1 MGTAQLFAPK
11 HRLPCQSGGLRE
23 LYREHN
29 NTKWTKTH
37 ALKGGPTC
45 IVSYPGNCALSK
57 GSVRFNTSGPACCPS
72 SPTWGC
78 ESDCESVERLSGL
91 ARGKELAHALVL
103 GRIRVCIHA
112 CVRACVLCFVGS
124 YVPKVVW
131 RDVFDRYPH
140 FTAVARQKR
149 CGGEQEIC
157 SRVSSDV
164 RSVCTAESCLVHVHV
179 RA

>member
-1 MGTAQLFAPK
+1 MPFREALPASFHIQETARCQKALCVSTLAAP
-11 HRLPCQSGGLRE
+11 HVAQVRLPGGVKAIVKAWSACLGV
-23 LYREHN
+23 
-29 NTKWTKTH
+29 H
-37 ALKGGPTC
+37 AVK
-45 IVSYPGNCALSK
+45 
-57 GSVRFNTSGPACCPS
+57 S
-72 SPTWGC
+72 SRMRSSWAAY
-78 ESDCESVERLSGL
+78 VYVYMR
-91 ARGKELAHALVL
+91 
-103 GRIRVCIHA
+103 A

-140 FTAVARQKR
+140 FTPVARQKR